1 MGRWY
6 PAPASVR
13 RTFYYSVRT
22 YGQEDAV
29 ADLLPALGALA
40 CPVGMGVMMVM
51 MARGSRRNEQ
61 RAQPPSVQV
70 LREEHRRLGAEIE
83 RLERADAERAG
94 QAR

>member
-70 LREEHRRLGAEIE
+70 LRE
-83 RLERADAERAG
+83 
-94 QAR
+94 